1 MTRFIHDQFAKK
13 YLTELLNSFGEVQT
27 SLDIAPELKQADLLF
42 IRDPNT
48 PPASTNITL
57 VEKLAAQSALFEPFR
72 NPVAPEEIRSCLG
85 KLFDVHAKMIRD
97 AKRKNRK
104 ISEAELPILW
114 IICPTFSESL
124 IKSCSAVTDEENY
137 AKGVYLLPD
146 VLKARIIAVHKLP
159 KTPETLWLRIL
170 GRGKVQQ
177 QAIQELKSLSED
189 NGIRDNALELV
200 YEMLSLLEAREK
212 QELDREDKELIMQL
226 STIYLEKLE
235 NATAQG
241 IQQGLEQGIQ
251 QGLEQGIQQGLEQGI
266 QQGLERGLEQ
276 GIQRGIEQGLERG
289 REEGIEQ
296 GLERGREE
304 GIEQGLER
312 GREEGIEQG
321 LERGREEGIE
331 EGMEQGL
338 EQGTQRERRATIR
351 NLLIIRFGSID
362 EELER
367 IIESLT
373 ALPPEEFTPLLLQLS
388 REDLLARFYSS

>member
-27 SLDIAPELKQADLLF
+27 SLDIAPEVRQADLLF
-42 IRDPNT
+42 IRDPNI
-48 PPASTNITL
+48 PAPTTNMTL

-97 AKRKNRK
+97 AKRENRK

-114 IICPTFSESL
+114 IICPTFSDSL
-124 IKSCSAVTDEENY
+124 IKSCGAVTDEENY
-137 AKGVYLLPD
+137 PKGVYLLPD

-200 YEMLSLLEAREK
+200 YEMLSFLEAREK

-241 IQQGLEQGIQ
+241 IEQGIQ
-251 QGLEQGIQQGLEQGI
+251 QGLEQGIQRGIEQGI
-266 QQGLERGLEQ
+266 QQGLERGM
-276 GIQRGIEQGLERG
+276 EQGL
-289 REEGIEQ
+289 
-296 GLERGREE
+296 
-304 GIEQGLER
+304 
-312 GREEGIEQG
+312 EQG

-331 EGMEQGL
+331 EGIEQGL
-338 EQGTQRERRATIR
+338 ERGLEYGTQRERRATIR
-351 NLLIIRFGSID
+351 NLLIVRFGSID

-367 IIESLT
+367 IIEPLT
-373 ALPPEEFTPLLLQLS
+373 ALSPEEFTPLLFQLS
-388 REDLLARFYSS
+388 REDLLARF